1 MQGRRA
7 SPMPWLSA
15 GPLSTFGWKTIHG
28 RAYRRAV
35 PPGGATR
42 YLKISITQSA

>member
-7 SPMPWLSA
+7 IPMPWLSA
-15 GPLSTFGWKTIHG
+15 GPFSTFGWKTIHG
-28 RAYRRAV
+28 GLTRRAV